1 LIVESS
7 SQLLDSIINQHWLAM
22 VSNRLVKIHQASVV
36 QVKLLSKLFEPRK
49 LQVVFTVEGMYNLL
63 QGPKTGI

>member
-1 LIVESS
+1 
-7 SQLLDSIINQHWLAM
+7 M
-22 VSNRLVKIHQASVV
+22 VSNRLVKILQASVF
-36 QVKLLSKLFEPRK
+36 QVKLFSKLFEPRK